1 MYLAKL
7 IFDNLTN
14 TFTETLLKPLDYKTY
29 SENFCS
35 SFSSTLRTSGA
46 DSVTFQCPV
55 PENDDDLELGK
66 HIKFIY

>member
-7 IFDNLTN
+7 IFDQLTN
-14 TFTETLLKPLDYKTY
+14 TFTENLLKPLETKRY

-46 DSVTFQCPV
+46 D
-55 PENDDDLELGK
+55 E
-66 HIKFIY
+66 